1 MDFIPNDAEK
11 TEVTGS
17 SVDFFKKIEDGLS
30 TYYFDTSKTGPPAPM
45 VNAMCGLKVIKGTN
59 GKLVMINHKA
69 PGGLFEKLGEDVAYN
84 VEDIEGGLVRVTFSS
99 IKSTDTD
106 SDLDAQSCDG

>member
-45 VNAMCGLKVIKGTN
+45 VNAMCGLKVIKGTSTN
-59 GKLVMINHKA
+59 KVFQWCIAPFHRPGCSKA
-69 PGGLFEKLGEDVAYN
+69 FNFLPLCF
-84 VEDIEGGLVRVTFSS
+84 
-99 IKSTDTD
+99 TD
-106 SDLDAQSCDG
+106 Q